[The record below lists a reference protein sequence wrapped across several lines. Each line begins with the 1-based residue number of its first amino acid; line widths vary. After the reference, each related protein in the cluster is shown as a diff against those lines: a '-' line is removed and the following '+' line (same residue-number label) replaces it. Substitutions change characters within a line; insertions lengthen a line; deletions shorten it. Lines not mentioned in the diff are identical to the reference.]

1 MGILFGI
8 LKERGAI
15 VSDREL
21 QSLSFGTERYS
32 TGEGVFSTSGR
43 LGMGFQPYV
52 SHDRSKM
59 ESGLCVDIYK
69 NVVSFDGRLDNYRE
83 LADMLGLNGIE
94 SSDSVIV
101 LAAFQW
107 WGEEC
112 FSRFTG
118 DWAVALWHALEQ
130 RLFLARDHAGTRSLY
145 FGRTGRHFQ
154 WATYL
159 DSFSAFEAD
168 LCLSTEYAAAYLS
181 CSPVSDL
188 TPYETIRSVLP
199 GHYVILGRESIVQR
213 PHWSP
218 VIRDSICYQTESEY
232 DEHFLSLFRQAVL
245 RRTGPG
251 QPVLAQLSGGMDST
265 SIVCMSDLIRRS
277 ADSDADI
284 LDTISFFDDA
294 EDSLDERPYFA
305 VTESRRGKVG
315 IHVKVTSSNR
325 SFRPPIFDAR
335 IYQVPGCDSFSIE
348 LEQSLSHSVWE
359 KGYRSILSGV
369 GGDEVLGGIPNGLP
383 ELADYLVSG
392 KLVPFVRQAVA
403 WSLPDRSPLIQ
414 TMSRTARYVMGLYMQ
429 SNPKSRPNPPWMSK
443 DMRDIYTNNLLAM
456 DMVPKRFGI
465 PPHRLENAFTWWQVM
480 ETLPHLSPQIVFRP
494 EYRYPMLD
502 KDLVQYL
509 FSVPPDQLVRPGR
522 RRSMMRRAL
531 RDIVPTEILERRRKA
546 FQLHGPMSAI
556 RAAHTEIEGLLST
569 SSIAEM
575 GLIDVDALRCALR
588 STAAGSAEWYQAILR
603 AIAYELWLNSRAS
616 RSAITSN
623 AQELQ
628 QTYFNLAMP
637 QRPSSSA

>member
-1 MGILFGI
+1 
-8 LKERGAI
+8 
-15 VSDREL
+15 
-21 QSLSFGTERYS
+21 
-32 TGEGVFSTSGR
+32 
-43 LGMGFQPYV
+43 
-52 SHDRSKM
+52 
-59 ESGLCVDIYK
+59 
-69 NVVSFDGRLDNYRE
+69 
-83 LADMLGLNGIE
+83 
-94 SSDSVIV
+94 
-101 LAAFQW
+101 
-107 WGEEC
+107 
-112 FSRFTG
+112 
-118 DWAVALWHALEQ
+118 
-130 RLFLARDHAGTRSLY
+130 
-145 FGRTGRHFQ
+145 
-154 WATYL
+154 
-159 DSFSAFEAD
+159 
-168 LCLSTEYAAAYLS
+168 
-181 CSPVSDL
+181 
-188 TPYETIRSVLP
+188 
-199 GHYVILGRESIVQR
+199 
-213 PHWSP
+213 
-218 VIRDSICYQTESEY
+218 
-232 DEHFLSLFRQAVL
+232 
-245 RRTGPG
+245 
-251 QPVLAQLSGGMDST
+251 
-265 SIVCMSDLIRRS
+265 
-277 ADSDADI
+277 
-284 LDTISFFDDA
+284 
-294 EDSLDERPYFA
+294 
-305 VTESRRGKVG
+305 
-315 IHVKVTSSNR
+315 
-325 SFRPPIFDAR
+325 
-335 IYQVPGCDSFSIE
+335 
-348 LEQSLSHSVWE
+348 
-359 KGYRSILSGV
+359 
-369 GGDEVLGGIPNGLP
+369 
-383 ELADYLVSG
+383 
-392 KLVPFVRQAVA
+392 VPFVRQAVA